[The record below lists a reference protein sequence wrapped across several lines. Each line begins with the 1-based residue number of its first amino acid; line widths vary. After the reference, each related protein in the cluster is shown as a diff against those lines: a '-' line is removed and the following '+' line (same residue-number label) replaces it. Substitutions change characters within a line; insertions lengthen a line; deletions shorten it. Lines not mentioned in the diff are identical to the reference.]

1 MTDEPLIVPPSPGA
15 ALTRLAYVE
24 GVLKRHADI
33 ASALPQD
40 AASQLR
46 QAREALLEA
55 LNSGERETVAEAL
68 KTAQS
73 RVRRLYE
80 NLCQPGLWEED
91 GQVEKVFSLFNFPD
105 PLQPSVQAI
114 DVSSVLATFS
124 CPQRQIMTAIAFD
137 EAPGALAYWLRE
149 TRPVQ
154 GEDVVDYLLE
164 RYSPL
169 FLRVRLPIGPH
180 RFQIESRDHSHVAL
194 SEEFVIVVPESV

>member
-15 ALTRLAYVE
+15 ALTRLALVE

-33 ASALPQD
+33 ADALSQD
-40 AASQLR
+40 AEGQLK
-46 QAREALLEA
+46 QARESLLNA
-55 LNSGERETVAEAL
+55 LNSGEREAVADAL
-68 KTAQS
+68 KTAQN

-80 NLCQPGLWEED
+80 SLCEPGLWNEE
-91 GQVEKVFSLFNFPD
+91 GRAEKVFALFNFPD
-105 PLQPSVQAI
+105 PLRPGVQAI
-114 DVSSVLATFS
+114 DVSSVVATFS
-124 CPQRQIMTAIAFD
+124 CPQRQIMTSLAFD

-149 TRPVQ
+149 TRVVQ
-154 GEDVVDYLLE
+154 GEDVVDYMLE

-180 RFQIESRDHSHVAL
+180 RFQIESRDNSRVAL